1 MQQFNRSPQNGAT
14 QGEQNADFIEI
25 SIPFSAFGGL
35 RPGDVI
41 KLAAVVGGSAFHTN
55 LDQQTRQLDS
65 SALGCSLTGTG
76 EGPVILE
83 GVAVQ
88 LADDPDP
95 DSDGLS
101 TAEEIRLGTDPLKA
115 DTDGD
120 QLLDGWE
127 IAHQLNP
134 KSALGDHGGTGDPDG
149 DQSDN
154 AREQLAGTDPYDA
167 NSVFKAMARSL
178 AIKSF
183 GWNGRL
189 CLARVP
195 IGYSTNLAAGFR
207 NVPGMIAPVTAISP
221 REAFDEDLSG
231 LEPIPASRF
240 YRVRL
245 VP

>member
-178 AIKSF
+178 GNQKL
-183 GWNGRL
+183 RL
-189 CLARVP
+189 EWPAVP
-195 IGYSTNLAAGFR
+195 GQSTNWVL
-207 NVPGMIAPVTAISP
+207 NQPGCRLSQRSRYDRSGYGHISQGS
-221 REAFDEDLSG
+221 L
-231 LEPIPASRF
+231 
-240 YRVRL
+240 
-245 VP
+245 